1 MATPTN
7 PQSRQAV
14 AAWLTA
20 YVAKELKLA
29 PAQLDPAARLFD
41 LGLTSRQLVLLAGDL
56 EDWLGLP
63 LAPDVA
69 WDHSSVE
76 ALSALLGQPA

>member
-1 MATPTN
+1 MTTPTN
-7 PQSRQAV
+7 PQPPAAI

-20 YVAKELKLA
+20 YVAKELKLP
-29 PAQLDPAARLFD
+29 PAQVDPAKRLFD
-41 LGLTSRQLVLLAGDL
+41 LGLTSRQLVLMAGDL

-69 WDHSSVE
+69 WDHPTID
-76 ALSALLGQPA
+76 ALATLLGQPA